1 MNHGSIT
8 GALALSI
15 IALAVA
21 ALPALADPQAAVS
34 GNPGPQAGGDSPKP
48 PVATLAQALQAL
60 KLPGV
65 VINPERRCVD
75 IEASIC
81 LNQGALELI
90 ACTKDTKEH
99 ESIIVVAARPLHIHT
114 ALLLIGARNGNPAMR
129 RAINEEQTRWVDLP
143 PRGDLIEVLLEFKD
157 SEGKLVERPISD
169 FITRGDEYG
178 DVPGASPRPDAPDA
192 PAARFPD
199 TFIFAGSQLLG
210 DGKTP
215 RQYLAELS
223 GNVISIATFGDEL
236 LCLPDVQSHE
246 NGALMWQV
254 DSTHLPAVGSKI
266 TLRLRL
272 KKPPEIGPTP

>member
-1 MNHGSIT
+1 MNHGSII

-15 IALAVA
+15 IALAVP
-21 ALPALADPQAAVS
+21 ALPALADPQAAGS
-34 GNPGPQAGGDSPKP
+34 GNPAPQAGGDSPKP
-48 PVATLAQALQAL
+48 PVAPLAQALQAL

-75 IEASIC
+75 VEASIC
-81 LNQGALELI
+81 LNQGSLELI

-99 ESIIVVAARPLHIHT
+99 ESILVVAARPIHIHT

-129 RAINEEQTRWVDLP
+129 RATNEEQTRWVDLP

-169 FITRGDEYG
+169 FITRAEEHGYD
-178 DVPGASPRPDAPDA
+178 PGARQPASE

-199 TFIFAGSQLLG
+199 TFIFAGSQLIG
-210 DGKTP
+210 EAGAP
-215 RQYLAELS
+215 RQYLADTS
-223 GNVISIATFGDEL
+223 GNVISISTFGDEL
-236 LCLPDVQSHE
+236 LCLPDIQSQE
-246 NGALMWQV
+246 NGALVWQV
-254 DSTHLPAVGSKI
+254 DSTHLPALGSKI

-272 KKPPEIGPTP
+272 KKPPEIRPAP